1 MNKRILAAAILG
13 MASMASA
20 VAGEITV
27 SSFTAAQTLV
37 NMNNVGAA
45 AGDFSYG
52 GINFS
57 NTSSGSG
64 GPGWR
69 NLTQFN
75 LGYTD
80 NAGISHIVL
89 DLDNAYGKV
98 GLDLYVDATYTV
110 SFFNGADLLGSL
122 TKLVN
127 GSAFAGWENA
137 GGISRIEINELNGDN
152 SMVGGFNDI
161 RMEASAANAVPE
173 PGSLA
178 LLGLG
183 LAGFALSRR
192 RKA

>member
-20 VAGEITV
+20 VAGEIAVSDFTV
-27 SSFTAAQTLV
+27 AQAV
-37 NMNNVGAA
+37 VSMNSVVSP
-45 AGDFSYG
+45 AGDFSYS

-57 NTSSGSG
+57 NTGSGSG
-64 GPGWR
+64 TPGWR
-69 NLTQFN
+69 NLTKSN
-75 LGYTD
+75 LGFTD
-80 NAGISHIVL
+80 NSGNTNIVL
-89 DLDNAYGKV
+89 DLNNAYAKV
-98 GLDLYVDATYTV
+98 GLDLYVNSTYTV
-110 SFFNGADLLGSL
+110 SFFNGNEMLGSL

-137 GGISRIEINELNGDN
+137 AGISRIQITEPGGDN
-152 SMVGGFNDI
+152 FKVGGFNNI
-161 RMEASAANAVPE
+161 RMETNAANAVPE

-178 LLGLG
+178 LLGLA

>member
-13 MASMASA
+13 VASMASA
-20 VAGEITV
+20 VAGEISV
-27 SSFTAAQTLV
+27 SAFTSAQTLV
-37 NMNNVGAA
+37 NMNAQSA
-45 AGDFSYG
+45 QAGDFSYS

-57 NTSSGSG
+57 NSSYGSGS
-64 GPGWR
+64 PGWR

-80 NAGISHIVL
+80 NAGISDIVL

-98 GLDLYVDATYTV
+98 GLDLYVNSTYTV
-110 SFFNGADLLGSL
+110 SFFNGADLLGTL
-122 TKLVN
+122 TKVVD

-137 GGISRIEINELNGDN
+137 GGISRIEIKELNGDN
-152 SMVGGFNDI
+152 FMVGGFNDI